1 MPIHVLSVSPEG
13 SISVSIFVDSCTMS
27 PNSDQNTADPS
38 PENTGLG
45 LCAVTF
51 ATKQKMQEV
60 YAFKFKKS
68 TEAIASGI
76 GPI

>member
-45 LCAVTF
+45 LCAVTV
-51 ATKQKMQEV
+51 ATKQII

-68 TEAIASGI
+68 TEAISSHI